1 MTTVSVLYFSGSGHT
16 AKMAEAVA
24 KGAAAGG
31 AKVNLL
37 AIRAE
42 AQRKTIQHKD

>member
-1 MTTVSVLYFSGSGHT
+1 MNTVSILYFSGSGHT
-16 AKMAEAVA
+16 AKLAEAVA

-37 AIRAE
+37 QIGRA
-42 AQRKTIQHKD
+42 HV